1 MWPES
6 NVANILF
13 WPRKNILWWSQAVQV
28 RCSSQL
34 IGVLIYSLCLAQQ
47 TKCVL
52 LRATS
57 EQSAT
62 CASAKAASRWNV
74 SPRRRR
80 RLLWDD
86 THCIDTHCITQSALH
101 LCLLLHCSVTTLQEL
116 YSAPESVAESSTV
129 HIASLWGHFCCG
141 TWSFVY
147 WQHTFCFCKK
157 GLWGS
162 PRDLLWAL
170 PGIVV
175 VKATQRLVT
184 TVTSRT
190 GNTGG
195 SLL

>member
-1 MWPES
+1 MLPIFSFGQEKIFS
-6 NVANILF
+6 GDLKQCKCAAPAN
-13 WPRKNILWWSQAVQV
+13 WSVCWYIHFAWLSRQSVCYCAPP
-28 RCSSQL
+28 L
-34 IGVLIYSLCLAQQ
+34 N
-47 TKCVL
+47 
-52 LRATS
+52 S

-80 RLLWDD
+80 LLWDD
-86 THCIDTHCITQSALH
+86 THCSTQLALH
-101 LCLLLHCSVTTLQEL
+101 LCLLLHCSVPTLQEL